1 MSPRSPVTVLAARS
15 PSGPP
20 ETPIAHLAVSTRGT
34 TIDLPLSEVDWIETQ
49 GNYVGLHVGGWSYLV
64 RSTLLAL
71 EAKLDPRTF
80 VRVHRRWV
88 VAIDR
93 VVSIEALA
101 NGDAV
106 LRLRDGQ
113 SLRLSRSF
121 RVAFLGRWHGPRV
134 SGIDRSAHFWPTA
147 A

>member
-1 MSPRSPVTVLAARS
+1 MWRCAAQS
-15 PSGPP
+15 PSGPR
-20 ETPIAHLAVSTRGT
+20 ETPIAQLSVSARGT

-49 GNYVGLHVGGWSYLV
+49 GNYVGLHVGASTHLV

-71 EAKLDPRTF
+71 EAKLNPQTF

-93 VVSIEALA
+93 VVSIEALT

-121 RVAFLGRWHGPRV
+121 RSAFLQRWRGPR
-134 SGIDRSAHFWPTA
+134 
-147 A
+147 